1 MTREELMEKSLES
14 LRVIAKAQGVKSITK
29 YRKAELADIIMNGG
43 EETPKKRGRPPLAS
57 KRESAPAAET
67 AQIKQETAEAITA
80 EPEPAA
86 PDMPP
91 QSEAPRLRQS
101 IPEQRGGYT
110 LGYSARPQQ
119 QNNYRQQQ
127 GYRNPR
133 QNQRSGGYQQGY
145 GYQQDGYR
153 QSRQDGYYQQGD
165 MYPQQDY
172 RIGSGQNPQQAQYAS
187 GGYQQ
192 GYQQY

>member
-101 IPEQRGGYT
+101 IPEQRGGRRT
-110 LGYSARPQQ
+110 AAHGRQPAPGKRNRHAGNDRGGAGGDGRARGTG
-119 QNNYRQQQ
+119 RE
-127 GYRNPR
+127 
-133 QNQRSGGYQQGY
+133 
-145 GYQQDGYR
+145 
-153 QSRQDGYYQQGD
+153 
-165 MYPQQDY
+165 
-172 RIGSGQNPQQAQYAS
+172 RIL
-187 GGYQQ
+187 
-192 GYQQY
+192 